1 MLFIKIGFVCFYYMA
16 TKRVDTL
23 VLLYLHYL
31 LTSQLLIVLNSK
43 YICLNDINL
52 IFVVIPFITV
62 IFI

>member
-1 MLFIKIGFVCFYYMA
+1 MA

-62 IFI
+62 IFS

>member
-1 MLFIKIGFVCFYYMA
+1 MLFIKIDFVCFYYMA